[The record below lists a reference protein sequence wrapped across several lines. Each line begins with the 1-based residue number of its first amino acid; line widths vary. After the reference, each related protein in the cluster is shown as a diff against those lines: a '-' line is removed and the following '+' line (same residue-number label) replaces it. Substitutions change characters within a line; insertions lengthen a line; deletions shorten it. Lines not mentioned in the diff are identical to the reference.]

1 MGSLLAYSG
10 ISTKIRSMR
19 SQLLQEENYEQMA
32 VMSSVM
38 EAVEYLRQKP
48 SFAAA
53 FSIVQ
58 EQTMHRSTVERLLFF
73 TEYYDF
79 IKIYRF
85 SGAEVRKYLN
95 LYFANFERTFLKS
108 AYRKIVDGR
117 ESALLIEGLGDFFRK
132 HASFDCDKVADAKTE
147 SEFVEALYGSP
158 YYAWLHPLVSQGAM
172 SLYDCEMAIDSYIF
186 INMWKKQKKYFTGD
200 ELHTLCRTYGC
211 QLDLLNL
218 MWIYR
223 SKKYYDLD
231 RAELYQILLPVHYKV
246 SKEKIRQM
254 VEAVDIKEFQSL
266 LNQTYYGEKYGTG
279 IELDENGFYIERI
292 YHALLYYMHKREFVR
307 HPFSVA
313 AVSSY
318 LYMKHLETERLVTAI
333 EGVRYGLPPQ
343 MILEHEKNY
352 NLEVLNK

>member
-19 SQLLQEENYEQMA
+19 SQLLQKQDFERMA
-32 VMSSVM
+32 GMSSVM
-38 EAVEYLRQKP
+38 EAVEYLRQRP
-48 SFAAA
+48 AFAAA

-73 TEYYDF
+73 TEYNDF

-85 SGAEVRKYLN
+85 SGAEVRKYLD

-108 AYRKIVDGR
+108 AYRRLVDR
-117 ESALLIEGLGDFFRK
+117 RRSALLMEGLGDFFKK
-132 HASFDCDKVADAKTE
+132 HASFDCDKVANAETE
-147 SEFVEALYGSP
+147 NEFVEALFGSP
-158 YYAWLHPLVSQGAM
+158 YYAWLYPLASQGAL
-172 SLYDCEMAIDSYIF
+172 SLYECEMAIDSYIF
-186 INMWKKQKKYFTGD
+186 MNMWKKQKKYFKGE
-200 ELHTLCRTYGC
+200 ELGALCRTYGC

-231 RAELYQILLPVHYKV
+231 KAELYQILLPIHYKV
-246 SKEKIRQM
+246 SRAEIQQM
-254 VEAVDIKEFQSL
+254 VEAVNMEEFRAL
-266 LNQTYYGEKYGTG
+266 LNQTYYGQKYGAE
-279 IELDENGFYIERI
+279 IEHNGNVFYIERI
-292 YHALLYYMHKREFVR
+292 YHALVYYMHKREFAR
-307 HPFSVA
+307 QPFSVA

-333 EGVRYGLPPQ
+333 EGIRYGLPPQ
-343 MILEHEKNY
+343 MILEYEKNY